1 MNVLIDIVH
10 PAHVHLTRN
19 LYFELKKRGCEIIV
33 TVKDIPVA
41 KQLLDYYGIPYISLG
56 MKKDSLFA
64 KAFSQLKYDWQIFR
78 LVRKY
83 KIDVGIGSS
92 VTNAHVSRIS
102 KMKSIILDDDDDSVE
117 PLFAK
122 YAHPFADYILT
133 PSAVK
138 ESEPRKAKQT
148 VYYPGYHELAYLHPN
163 RFTPDSAVLTDL
175 GIVPDEKFFILRFN
189 AFKAHHD
196 VGVEGLSIENKRKLI
211 HMLEQHGR
219 VFITTERNIDEEFK
233 KYQLPV
239 PPEKIHSLMYYATM
253 LVGDS
258 QTMTS
263 EAAVL
268 GTPAIRSN
276 TFCGRIAYL
285 EEEEHKYGLTYGFLP
300 SHSDAMFA
308 KIEELLAMPNLKEEW
323 AKRRAKMLAEKI
335 DTTEFFVSFIENAV
349 KK

>member
-1 MNVLIDIVH
+1 MNILFEIGH
-10 PAHVHLTRN
+10 PAHVHKFCYTIK
-19 LYFELKKRGCEIIV
+19 ELQANGHNVWVYC
-33 TVKDIPVA
+33 KDMPSIRY
-41 KQLLDYYGIPYISLG
+41 LLENKGIEYILAG
-56 MKKDSLFA
+56 KKKDSIFG
-64 KAFSQLKYDWQIFR
+64 KAFSQLKYDWDC
-78 LVRKY
+78 LCLSLKHH
-83 KIDVGIGSS
+83 IDVMIGSIA
-92 VTNAHVSRIS
+92 VAHVAKLIG
-102 KMKSIILDDDDDSVE
+102 KVSILFDDDDDSVE
-117 PLFAK
+117 PLMVK
-122 YAHPFADYILT
+122 YAHPFFTYIAS
-133 PSAVK
+133 PIAVQ
-138 ESEPRKAKQT
+138 EREPRKAKQT

-163 RFTPDSAVLTDL
+163 RFTPDPTVLKEL
-175 GIVPDEKFFILRFN
+175 GIEQGEKFFILRFN

-196 VGVEGLSIENKRKLI
+196 VGVEGLSIENKRRLI

-300 SHSDAMFA
+300 SNSDAMFE

-323 AKRRAKMLAEKI
+323 ARRREKMLAEKI
-335 DTTEFFVSFIENAV
+335 DTTEFFVNFIEGV
-349 KK
+349 DG